1 MRPPSS
7 LAAAAMIAIGLGL
20 GLTACAPVPPP
31 PAPPPTD
38 PRVFIL
44 PDVPI
49 TADAP
54 AVSTQAGL
62 LRVTVRLVNRTPV
75 DIPVV
80 ATTDWADAQGRPI
93 RSTVSAPRRLTV
105 PRFGDAVVDSV
116 APRATA
122 AAFRVRVEFD
132 PAAP

>member
-1 MRPPSS
+1 MRRLSS
-7 LAAAAMIAIGLGL
+7 LAAAAMIVLGL
-20 GLTACAPVPPP
+20 GLAACAPVPPP
-31 PAPPPTD
+31 PPAPPTD
-38 PRVFIL
+38 PRVYIL
-44 PDVPI
+44 PDLPI
-49 TADAP
+49 TADP
-54 AVSTQAGL
+54 PIVSTQAGM
-62 LRVTVRLVNRTPV
+62 LRVTVRLVNRTPE

-80 ATTDWADAQGRPI
+80 AITDWADAQGRPI

-122 AAFRVRVEFD
+122 TAFRVRVEFD